1 MIDDACAKMQKIL
14 VDFKNTATRAD
25 NPNFLWFF
33 LSPCGLWGA
42 GGLGNFVI
50 CGVFLSYCG
59 FICCMLILCYSQFQG
74 GKCSDMASLNVNSPF
89 KFLCWFGYT

>member
-1 MIDDACAKMQKIL
+1 MTHVPKCK
-14 VDFKNTATRAD
+14 
-25 NPNFLWFF
+25 NFLEILNTQRHALTIQTSYGSFF
-33 LSPCGLWGA
+33 LHAACGGA
-42 GGLGNFVI
+42 GGLGSFGII
-50 CGVFLSYCG
+50 CGVFLSYCV